1 MDVDV
6 NKTFFPPDYSL
17 VKALVITKII
27 KMVLLRERG
36 GDLVIELLVVD

>member
-36 GDLVIELLVVD
+36 